1 MSSPRGD
8 LDAALATVLR
18 TAPLTTL
25 ATNGIH
31 NTQPPDGTEP
41 PYTIY
46 SHESESFRYMLDKR
60 EWQIVYRITSV
71 APGAWSKGAAAID
84 TTVDTLLHGEPLTVA
99 GFTHIDTQRE
109 QSDDVPARPED
120 GPPAYQIV
128 SRYRIWLDE
137 PL

>member
-1 MSSPRGD
+1 MASPRGD
-8 LDAALATVLR
+8 LDTALATVLR
-18 TAPLTTL
+18 TAPLTLL

-46 SHESESFRYMLDKR
+46 SHESESFRYTMDKR
-60 EWQIVYRITSV
+60 EWQIVYRVTSV

-84 TTVDTLLHGEPLTVA
+84 TAVDTLLHGEPLTVA

-137 PL
+137 AV

>member
-1 MSSPRGD
+1 MASPRGGI
-8 LDAALATVLR
+8 DAALATVLR

-25 ATNGIH
+25 AASGIY
-31 NTQPPDGTEP
+31 NTQPPAGTEP

-46 SHESESFRYMLDKR
+46 SHESESFRYTMDTR
-60 EWQIVYRITSV
+60 EWQLIYRITSV
-71 APGAWSKGAAAID
+71 APGAWPKDAAAID
-84 TTVDTLLHGEPLTVA
+84 TAVDTLLHGEPLTVP
-99 GFTHIDTQRE
+99 GFQHLDTQRE

-137 PL
+137 AL